1 MQSFCRIMV
10 SMKEK
15 QSQANAPFMEELK
28 RYGAVRRIGLHTPG
42 HRGGR
47 SLGMDWAASPVLNW
61 DLTEIP
67 GMDWEGALE
76 RASALAAEFY
86 RAEHSIFLV
95 QGATQGILGALLGAF
110 NPGATVLV
118 ARNCHGS
125 VLNGLILAGLKPV
138 YLEVDLLPEWDLPV
152 GVKLESLIKAVRD
165 YPHCKGL
172 VVTNPTYQGIA
183 VRLDRYREIIG
194 ERLLLVDEAHGGHL
208 EWSGFPGYDAS
219 NTADIWVQG
228 THKLLGSLTQTGIL
242 HLNTG
247 RIGLDAVK
255 RGIGL
260 VGTTSP
266 SFILLAALDA
276 NRRFLA
282 DGGSGLFL
290 ENLPLM
296 DRLKAELRRIPGLR
310 LLDDRFFPG
319 SGIITDPWKLVLNP
333 NKLGLS
339 GYRLERLLRTGYR
352 IQAEYADLTQLTCF
366 LVPWQ
371 PREDL
376 EQLTSAIREICGNSR
391 LTGQPIVKPAE
402 LPGIP
407 PRALDPRDAA
417 FAPALEVP
425 LSQAEGRIA
434 AVAVAPYPPGVPL
447 LTPGELIRKADI
459 RYIEAILE
467 QGGRVHGIN
476 LRHGTIRCVKG

>member
-1 MQSFCRIMV
+1 
-10 SMKEK
+10 MKQK
-15 QSQANAPFMEELK
+15 QSQADAPFMEELK
-28 RYGAVRRIGLHTPG
+28 RYGAARRIGLHTPG
-42 HRGGR
+42 HRGGL

-67 GMDWEGALE
+67 GLDWEGALE
-76 RASALAAEFY
+76 RAAALAAEFY
-86 RAEHSIFLV
+86 RAEHSFFLV

-110 NPGATVLV
+110 GPGATVLV

-125 VLNGLILAGLKPV
+125 VLNGLILAGLTPV
-138 YLEVDLLPEWDLPV
+138 YLEVDLLPDWNVPA
-152 GVKLESLIKAVRD
+152 GVNLDSLIKAVRD
-165 YPHCKGL
+165 YPHCQGL
-172 VVTNPTYQGIA
+172 IVTNPTYQGIA
-183 VRLDRYREIIG
+183 TRLDRYREIIG

-208 EWSGFPGYDAS
+208 GWSGFPGYDAYG
-219 NTADIWVQG
+219 TADIWVQG

-247 RIGLDAVK
+247 RIGFDAVQ

-260 VGTTSP
+260 VSTTSP

-282 DGGSGLFL
+282 DGGSSLFL
-290 ENLPLM
+290 ENLPRM
-296 DRLKAELRRIPGLR
+296 VRLKAELRRIPGLQ
-310 LLDDRFFPG
+310 LLDDRFFPA
-319 SGIITDPWKLVLNP
+319 SGLIADPWKLVVNP
-333 NKLGLS
+333 NQLGLS

-352 IQAEYADLTQLTCF
+352 IQAEYADLTQVTCF
-366 LVPWQ
+366 LAPWQ

-376 EQLTSAIREICGNSR
+376 EQLIRAIREICDNSR
-391 LTGQPIVKPAE
+391 LTGKPIVKPVE

-407 PRALDPRDAA
+407 LRALDPRDAA

-434 AVAVAPYPPGVPL
+434 AVAVAPYPPGIPL
-447 LTPGELIRKADI
+447 LTPGELIRKEDI
-459 RYIEAILE
+459 RYIEALLE
-467 QGGRVHGIN
+467 QGGLVRGIDP
-476 LRHGTIRCVKG
+476 RHRMICCVKG